1 MREGGKKIGKIGK
14 RQINKHNR
22 WQKRQRVPTISMAA
36 ILVRGNVAAPLHPL
50 RIYAAFCFFFFFFF
64 HRSFDNGTRRISTEL
79 HSSVDRFEWIASKV
93 FRMPA
98 KIEYPGVRFGRVGS
112 FARLHIALRARARM
126 HVAGWIEVRSL
137 VHSAPS
143 LPFLPSFLF
152 LLPSLLSFFFFF
164 FSFEIVVIVAVFV
177 GFAVTQGQNPRE
189 KNTIGNRVDVVT
201 ERKVERK
208 REREREKGRK
218 EYRNPNGGYS
228 RSTRKVLIT
237 SLHGPLEDASWK
249 VESQPGPGS
258 FDLPRNCAHYLSNLI
273 SRSACYSFNEF
284 LIRSRH

>member
-1 MREGGKKIGKIGK
+1 MEHGGY
-14 RQINKHNR
+14 R
-22 WQKRQRVPTISMAA
+22 
-36 ILVRGNVAAPLHPL
+36 
-50 RIYAAFCFFFFFFF
+50 
-64 HRSFDNGTRRISTEL
+64 RSCI
-79 HSSVDRFEWIASKV
+79 
-93 FRMPA
+93 
-98 KIEYPGVRFGRVGS
+98 
-112 FARLHIALRARARM
+112 ARLIGSNESRQKFFACPQKSNIPALGSGESAVSRDCTSLSARARACM
-126 HVAGWIEVRSL
+126 LQVGSKFVRSCTL
-137 VHSAPS
+137 LPPS
-143 LPFLPSFLF
+143 LFSLRSCSS
-152 LLPSLLSFFFFF
+152 SLLSFLFFFFF